1 MGGGTAGA
9 SAGISA
15 AKQGANTLVLEYL
28 HGLGGLSTLGMIGV
42 YWDGFRGGYTAHIDK
57 SVLAMAPKDHP
68 RQPKGEGRFPA
79 DWKMEWHR
87 KELLQAGG
95 KLWFGVM
102 GCGAL
107 IEGSQVKGV
116 VVATPFG
123 RGVILSKILIDST
136 GSADIAIAAG
146 AAFDYTG
153 KKNNR
158 RTRCGNWKMGAGRLL
173 QQQRLAVRRR
183 HGYSGCITRFCP
195 SQNKTART
203 IRSGQIPQTRERRR
217 VIGEPTSSRY
227 TT

>member
-1 MGGGTAGA
+1 
-9 SAGISA
+9 
-15 AKQGANTLVLEYL
+15 
-28 HGLGGLSTLGMIGV
+28 MIGV

-153 KKNNR
+153 KK
-158 RTRCGNWKMGAGRLL
+158 TIAVEVCSLL
-173 QQQRLAVRRR
+173 T
-183 HGYSGCITRFCP
+183 HKIGTPSITY
-195 SQNKTART
+195 K
-203 IRSGQIPQTRERRR
+203 G
-217 VIGEPTSSRY
+217 
-227 TT
+227 